1 MPYERLLKSN
11 RIKPHRANQNE
22 IKQLLQ
28 LATRDLNT
36 AKRNLDEAP
45 DWAYSIAYNSIL
57 QASRALMFFDGYR
70 PRGSEQHATVVEFVE
85 ERLGARYAPQVRL
98 FDQMR
103 WKRHRVI
110 YEVAGLISKNEA
122 EQAIAFAKEFVE
134 KKCDWFTCVSAR
146 EMAGSRWRGASST
159 F

>member
-1 MPYERLLKSN
+1 MPYDRLLKSN
-11 RIKPHRANQNE
+11 RIKLHLANPNE

-28 LATRDLNT
+28 LANRDLST
-36 AKRNLDEAP
+36 AIRNLEEAP

-70 PRGSEQHATVVEFVE
+70 PRGGEQHATVVEFVE
-85 ERLGARYAPQVRL
+85 ERLGDDYSAQVRL

-103 WKRHRVI
+103 RKRHRVI
-110 YEVAGLISKNEA
+110 YEAAGIVSKKEA

-134 KKCDWFTCVSAR
+134 KIKEVIT
-146 EMAGSRWRGASST
+146 GQSRLEI
-159 F
+159 

>member
-1 MPYERLLKSN
+1 MPYERLINSN
-11 RIKPHRANQNE
+11 RIKQHRANQNE

-28 LATRDLNT
+28 LATRDLST
-36 AKRNLDEAP
+36 AVRNLDEAP

-57 QASRALMFFDGYR
+57 QAGRALMFFDGYR

-85 ERLGARYAPQVRL
+85 ERLGAVFAPQVRV

-103 WKRHRVI
+103 RKRHRVI
-110 YEVAGLISKNEA
+110 YEAAGLVSKKEA

-134 KKCDWFTCVSAR
+134 KIT
-146 EMAGSRWRGASST
+146 EIITGQSRLGI
-159 F
+159 